1 MVVTEAL
8 QNVSYCPILRPFSVS
23 LFKFHFPIS
32 VPISHKKGR
41 FPLETSSSR
50 LYPLLQFSAGHSLN
64 GQGQNLVEQL

>member
-32 VPISHKKGR
+32 VSISHKKGR

-50 LYPLLQFSAGHSLN
+50 LYPLLQFSTDHSRN
-64 GQGQNLVEQL
+64 EQSQNLGEQL

>member
-32 VPISHKKGR
+32 VKKGR
-41 FPLETSSSR
+41 SPLETSSSR
-50 LYPLLQFSAGHSLN
+50 LYHLLQFSAGHSLN
-64 GQGQNLVEQL
+64 GQGQNLGEQL